1 MFSKVTKSQI
11 RMSSSDAKYSTKY
24 WFKALNF
31 TNNSIVKSELVA
43 IIFSISTPGVGLE
56 RTNQGHIPD
65 KSDFTKN
72 ISIMD
77 IFKLVLG
84 YL

>member
-1 MFSKVTKSQI
+1 M
-11 RMSSSDAKYSTKY
+11 RMYSSYAKYSAKY
-24 WFKALNF
+24 WLKALNF
-31 TNNSIVKSELVA
+31 TDNSVAKSELVE

-77 IFKLVLG
+77 IF
-84 YL
+84 